1 MADLLP
7 ENEFRYF
14 LTYKNVRT
22 QFYAAPED
30 WDKDTIGKFARDIET
45 AGIMRTLSLPIS
57 FVLDGYNIVKQA
69 FINDGYEAE
78 VFFECE
84 QLEHATFIYRPRF
97 SSDLDFSQYKDTG
110 IRANV
115 MLLES
120 GVSATLRAKED
131 TKYEYPLT
139 GLDVVNIRIPGVV
152 FNEKADFIFTNEG
165 ESDRFMNAIDLVNND
180 TNSGFVDVQNVEQ
193 QENITDESIFTTS
206 ENWFV
211 KGNRP
216 TGVPIKIKGNIKVDA
231 YRPPLGDHG
240 NDFAVLLKD
249 NSGATIQT
257 IFQSPSL
264 NINQHYIYDIP
275 FDIDINLA
283 LDQKLFFYI
292 RTDVIPSDLKV
303 TVTDGD
309 LNISYTQVSDPSN
322 CKGVRIEDLFKRIAR
337 RIVPQQAVDSYLLRN
352 QWNGLIITCGNA
364 IRELADAAI
373 QTTLA
378 DFFKTCN
385 ALESAGMG
393 FDTGILRLEQ
403 RPFFFRPYKIETL
416 TGVKSCEFSVWNEAL
431 FNAVSVGY
439 NDGNTDDTDGQ
450 YEYNSKQEWDLP
462 IVRVQRKEDWVS
474 PYRADQYGI
483 EKLRVDFI
491 KKTNDTSSDN
501 DVFMFDCEFDGTN
514 WNPIKGSST
523 SYISVSGMSSAAA
536 NLAAYNLRLTP
547 KENLLR
553 HDSYLSS
560 MLFWYNSRYIEF
572 ASAEK
577 NKDLEFVRSGQGI
590 ASNFQLKQSQ
600 SIPVASL
607 NGLYFQPVVATL
619 QCKLPLLFMSK
630 MDANSFGYLEWEWQG
645 DIYQGYILEL
655 DVDLAR
661 NTEREVKLLL
671 TDKPSTVALPPV
683 AAPLPPPP

>member
-1 MADLLP
+1 MANLLP

-152 FNEKADFIFTNEG
+152 FNEKADFITPAQTDNLTN
-165 ESDRFMNAIDLVNND
+165 DYIAAMDLVNND
-180 TNSGFVDVQNVEQ
+180 TNSGYVTMQNTGNEEDPNFGTSINWFAKANRALSV
-193 QENITDESIFTTS
+193 NIKGTILGNVFRQPLATSTNFFFSLRNQSGAIVYTFGNVLLTTS
-206 ENWFV
+206 DLTKPFNYTIDANIALATDDRLFLYVSKSNGSGGSSPNWARFSSD
-211 KGNRP
+211 GQ
-216 TGVPIKIKGNIKVDA
+216 
-231 YRPPLGDHG
+231 L
-240 NDFAVLLKD
+240 AV
-249 NSGATIQT
+249 
-257 IFQSPSL
+257 
-264 NINQHYIYDIP
+264 
-275 FDIDINLA
+275 
-283 LDQKLFFYI
+283 
-292 RTDVIPSDLKV
+292 
-303 TVTDGD
+303 
-309 LNISYTQVSDPSN
+309 SYTQVSDPSN

-416 TGVKSCEFSVWNEAL
+416 TGVKACEFSVWNEAL

-501 DVFMFDCEFDGTN
+501 DVFMFDCSFDGTN
-514 WNPIKGSST
+514 WNPIKGSS
-523 SYISVSGMSSAAA
+523 SDYISVSGMSSSAA

-560 MLFWYNSRYIEF
+560 MLYWYKSRYIEF

-590 ASNFQLKQSQ
+590 APNFQLKQSQ

-630 MDANSFGYLEWEWQG
+630 MDANSFGYLEWEWDG
-645 DIYQGYILEL
+645 FVYQGYILEL

-661 NTEREVKLLL
+661 NTEREIKLLL
-671 TDKPSTVALPPV
+671 TAKPPTTSP
-683 AAPLPPPP
+683 